1 MRRGGFTLIELL
13 VTLLLAAIVGLGVTR
28 LLISQTQ
35 FFAGATGRRDARA
48 VVRNAVN
55 IVRDE
60 MRMIEPRGIV
70 SASTTS
76 LVVRVP
82 YAMGLYCA
90 GQTATFAPVDSLIWA
105 SAVYDGFAYRD
116 TTINA
121 TYTYVPKTTAPS
133 NGLAA
138 TCSSAPVNITPLAGT
153 TTFTAGRTLSIP
165 GLPSGRVP
173 GSPVLL
179 YQTVTYE
186 LAASTLVPGR
196 TALWR
201 RVVGGVSEEIAVPF
215 EETAIFR
222 FFVSGATTPQDAP
235 PSDLRLLSGIEVVLV
250 GQSERSASNRQ
261 GTPET
266 APMRLSIFFRNAVI

>member
-13 VTLLLAAIVGLGVTR
+13 VTMILVAVVGLGVTR

-35 FFAGATGRRDARA
+35 FFASATGRRDARA
-48 VVRNAVN
+48 VARNAVN

-76 LVVRVP
+76 LVVRAP

-90 GQTATFAPVDSLIWA
+90 GQTATFAPVDSLVWV
-105 SAVYDGFAYRD
+105 SAVYDGVAYRD
-116 TTINA
+116 TTLNA
-121 TYTYVPKTTAPS
+121 PYTYVPKTTALS
-133 NGLAA
+133 DGVTS
-138 TCSSAPVNITPLAGT
+138 TCTTAPVSITPLAGSNT
-153 TTFTAGRTLSIP
+153 STAGRTLSIP
-165 GLPSGRVP
+165 GLPSGRVA

-201 RVVGGVSEEIAVPF
+201 RVAGGSSEEIAVPF
-215 EETAIFR
+215 ENTAIFR
-222 FFVSGATTPQDAP
+222 FFVSGATTAQDTP
-235 PSDLRLLSGIEVVLV
+235 PSDLRFLTGIEIVLV

-266 APMRLSIFFRNAVI
+266 APVRLAIFFRNAVI